1 MAQLAMANSTEPT
14 MHLIQLAIDK
24 NADMDKLEKLM
35 ELHLIHEEREAK
47 KAYHKAM
54 ADFKTSPPEIIKDK
68 TVSHSGMSYK
78 HASLGNI
85 TESINSEL
93 TKYGLS
99 ASWDIK
105 QGNDNLIKVICI
117 ITHEL
122 GHSESCEMIAP
133 PDDSGKKNKIQ
144 QIASTVSYLQR
155 YTLLAVTG
163 LASNESDNDGHNGHS
178 GPSKKTISAEQ
189 QTALLVSLQEK
200 QVEPAIVCAEFN
212 IKDLSELTN
221 AQFKMCL
228 VKLQNT

>member
-1 MAQLAMANSTEPT
+1 MTQLAMANSTEPT

-24 NADMDKLEKLM
+24 NADMNKLEKLM
-35 ELHLIHEEREAK
+35 ELHLIHEERQAK

-54 ADFKTSPPEIIKDK
+54 ADFKKNPPEIIKDK

-85 TESINSEL
+85 TACINSEL
-93 TKYGLS
+93 TKQGLS
-99 ASWDIK
+99 ASWDIS
-105 QGNDNLIKVICI
+105 QENNNLVKVTCF

-163 LASNESDNDGHNGHS
+163 LASNEADNDGQTEQL
-178 GPSKKTISAEQ
+178 SKKTISAEQ
-189 QTALLVSLQEK
+189 QTALLVKLQGK
-200 QVEPAIVCAEFN
+200 NIDPAIVCSEFN
-212 IKDLSELTN
+212 ISDFAELTE
-221 AQFKMCL
+221 AEFKMCL
-228 VKLQNT
+228 IKIQNT

>member
-1 MAQLAMANSTEPT
+1 MTQLAMANSTEPT
-14 MHLIQLAIDK
+14 MRLIQLAIDK

-35 ELHLIHEEREAK
+35 ELHLINEERQAK

-54 ADFKTSPPEIIKDK
+54 ADFKTSPPELIKDK

-85 TESINSEL
+85 TSAINSEL

-99 ASWDIK
+99 ASWDVK
-105 QGNDNLIKVICI
+105 QGNGNLIKVICI

-163 LASNESDNDGHNGHS
+163 LASNEADNDGQTEQL
-178 GPSKKTISAEQ
+178 SKKTISAEQ
-189 QTALLVSLQEK
+189 QTALLVKLQGK
-200 QVEPAIVCAEFN
+200 NIDPAIVCSEFN
-212 IKDLSELTN
+212 ISDFAELTE
-221 AQFKMCL
+221 AEFKMCL
-228 VKLQNT
+228 IKIQNT

>member
-1 MAQLAMANSTEPT
+1 MTQTAIVTQTEPT
-14 MHLIQLAIDK
+14 MQLIQLAINK
-24 NADMDKLEKLM
+24 NADMDKLERLM
-35 ELHLIHEEREAK
+35 EMHLLHEEREAK

-54 ADFKTSPPEIIKDK
+54 TGFKANAPKIFKDK

-78 HASLGNI
+78 HPSLGNI
-85 TESINSEL
+85 ADCINSEL
-93 TKYGLS
+93 TRHGLS

-105 QGNDNLIKVICI
+105 QENNNLVKVICI

-122 GHSESCEMIAP
+122 GHSEICEMIAP

-163 LASNESDNDGHNGHS
+163 LASNETDNDGQTEQ
-178 GPSKKTISAEQ
+178 PSRKTISAEQ
-189 QTALLVSLQEK
+189 QTALLVKLQGK
-200 QVEPAIVCAEFN
+200 NIDPAIVCSEFN
-212 IKDLSELTN
+212 INDFAELTE

-228 VKLQNT
+228 IKIENT